1 MFAQT
6 PEYGICFLAQDS
18 ILHFVVSEIEIR
30 ESSAETLNK
39 TVQNTIRVEF
49 GLAISSLCK
58 SVHTTTGI
66 YFDTPYDAPL
76 FKVVVL

>member
-58 SVHTTTGI
+58 SVQPQVYI
-66 YFDTPYDAPL
+66 SIPYDAPL